1 MSEQDPIFQRLDRIA
16 EVEHELNDILQT
28 VVLNDSTILDALAQ
42 MLGAIQKMNT
52 RAEHT
57 QAAVEK
63 SQNRLAE
70 EIHALAATVA
80 EMKVQHSKAQNF
92 VAARDPRVGRPDKP
106 TDRA

>member
-1 MSEQDPIFQRLDRIA
+1 MSDRDEILQRLDRISDI
-16 EVEHELNDILQT
+16 EHELSDILQT

-52 RAEHT
+52 RAEQT

-70 EIHALAATVA
+70 EIEALKRAIA
-80 EMKVQHSKAQNF
+80 ELSRQPVK
-92 VAARDPRVGRPDKP
+92 
-106 TDRA
+106 

>member
-1 MSEQDPIFQRLDRIA
+1 MSERDEILERLDRISDI
-16 EVEHELNDILQT
+16 EHELSDILQT

-52 RAEHT
+52 RAEQT

-70 EIHALAATVA
+70 EIRALAAA
-80 EMKVQHSKAQNF
+80 
-92 VAARDPRVGRPDKP
+92 VAALSAQANKQS
-106 TDRA
+106 

>member
-1 MSEQDPIFQRLDRIA
+1 MSERDEILERLDRISDI
-16 EVEHELNDILQT
+16 EHELSDILQT

-52 RAEHT
+52 RAEQT

-70 EIHALAATVA
+70 EIRALATA
-80 EMKVQHSKAQNF
+80 
-92 VAARDPRVGRPDKP
+92 VAALSAQTANKQS
-106 TDRA
+106 

>member
-1 MSEQDPIFQRLDRIA
+1 MSDRDEILLRLDRISDI
-16 EVEHELNDILQT
+16 EHELSDILQT

-52 RAEHT
+52 RAEQT

-70 EIHALAATVA
+70 EIEALKRAIA
-80 EMKVQHSKAQNF
+80 ELSRQPVK
-92 VAARDPRVGRPDKP
+92 
-106 TDRA
+106 